1 MQSLLSG
8 SFIICLTSHERLFI
22 LSKVGALQ
30 VLSCPTNGDGLTS
43 SCKVSCLIDFD
54 TIFTNYRN
62 CRNAD
67 NVMSENI
74 NNQEVS
80 SFSSICASRISNE
93 ILVTSKDG
101 CSIVSIRLP
110 KCLISPFVFE
120 ILSISEV
127 NILLRCLG
135 GKIQKVSKNC
145 SEMGM
150 LSKKNK
156 DHKSNTPWKRSDFGS
171 LRVSRVLHSNAEIK
185 KHDMPGRDEY
195 MEILRPTL
203 TFATDHG
210 KIMTDQSRKNI
221 ATECLWKL
229 THLLM
234 IFNAGGANEAT
245 TNGISK
251 SAQSKLMRYL
261 VRKFQTAFG
270 ILLKLKEYH
279 DIGEIVIGWIS
290 ELTIFSIKT
299 STAFPLRFLLKFI
312 NQIALNITTKLA
324 LVKEG
329 LIWKV
334 IFPMVKC
341 LNILV
346 ANGVPCKRVL
356 MSYASIYHLILKSKH
371 EKDSSLE
378 YLDTIFFLQQ
388 ILQAHGK
395 SLAEEHYNHKGTV
408 ASRPSHSATTSL
420 NWLQGQR
427 KRSLH
432 SWKRRFSRHLQKCNL
447 PNTQSKYSSTFDSML
462 NTMLLTN
469 NYDAICH
476 VLAWIDN
483 QKKISADVIMNI
495 SSIFCQRI
503 CKKLAMA
510 VELSSPYQTQLTQV
524 STTSD
529 YPFYLTNVI
538 VKLLISQGKLQEAS
552 QFILLHKESWKWQLF
567 FSFLHDYLN
576 KNSSLESKFRGLLE
590 KTFCNEFNKLP
601 IDIVQQLTVMFSLF
615 PGATKPVLNQIEN
628 ILKTMR
634 HQINEIPF
642 FNDKSESTNEN
653 LIKRLKENVSSTLT
667 LILALRHSYDKRKI
681 IIKPKAAKNLEL
693 AYETCENVDYLL
705 DLRMRILE
713 KFDLQNVA
721 SSSAIAMTL
730 EEGLKLIRE
739 LKLYF
744 PNMWNDD
751 LCMLVMST
759 VQYQLLPNINS
770 ADHIVYHHEDLS
782 SIPKYRIQLNQL
794 LEFKWNQIILPS
806 SNFSGSEKKYMGSE
820 TLSLSDYVTKRVLQN
835 PKREPKNQSKRKG
848 FNKLCEKYIYSAF
861 DDTIIIKSG
870 TNGWFESSPDSSF
883 SLGCNAKHERPETKV
898 KTQPRAL
905 QLRYVNTKLILQ
917 NWQFH

>member
-1 MQSLLSG
+1 
-8 SFIICLTSHERLFI
+8 
-22 LSKVGALQ
+22 
-30 VLSCPTNGDGLTS
+30 
-43 SCKVSCLIDFD
+43 
-54 TIFTNYRN
+54 
-62 CRNAD
+62 
-67 NVMSENI
+67 MSENI

-135 GKIQKVSKNC
+135 GKIQKVSKDR
-145 SEMGM
+145 SAMGM

-156 DHKSNTPWKRSDFGS
+156 DHKSNTPWKRSVFGS

-185 KHDMPGRDEY
+185 KHDMPDRDEY
-195 MEILRPTL
+195 MEIIRPTL

-221 ATECLWKL
+221 TTECLWKL

-234 IFNAGGANEAT
+234 IFNGGGAHEST
-245 TNGISK
+245 KNGISK
-251 SAQSKLMRYL
+251 SAQNKLMRYL

-270 ILLKLKEYH
+270 ILLKLKESH
-279 DIGEIVIGWIS
+279 DIAEIVIGWIS

-299 STAFPLRFLLKFI
+299 STAFPLKFLLKFI

-324 LVKEG
+324 LFKEG
-329 LIWKV
+329 LIWQV

-346 ANGVPCKRVL
+346 ANGVPYKRVL
-356 MSYASIYHLILKSKH
+356 MSYASIYHFILKSKH

-395 SLAEEHYNHKGTV
+395 SLAEEHYNQKGTV
-408 ASRPSHSATTSL
+408 ASRPSHSATPSM

-427 KRSLH
+427 KKSLNC
-432 SWKRRFSRHLQKCNL
+432 WKRRFSRHLQKCNL
-447 PNTQSKYSSTFDSML
+447 PNTQSMYSSTFDSML

-476 VLAWIDN
+476 VLAWINN
-483 QKKISADVIMNI
+483 QKMFSADVIMSI

-503 CKKLAMA
+503 CKKLGMA

-524 STTSD
+524 SATRSATKTD
-529 YPFYLTNVI
+529 YPFYLTNII
-538 VKLLISQGKLQEAS
+538 VKLLISQGKLQDAS
-552 QFILLHKESWKWQLF
+552 NFILCRKESWKWQLF

-576 KNSSLESKFRGLLE
+576 TNSSLESKFSGILE
-590 KTFCNEFNKLP
+590 KIFCNEFNKLP

-615 PGATKPVLNQIEN
+615 PGATRPVLNHIEN

-634 HQINEIPF
+634 HQINDLPF
-642 FNDKSESTNEN
+642 FNDKSESTNEH

-681 IIKPKAAKNLEL
+681 ILKPKAAKNLEL

-705 DLRMRILE
+705 DLRMRILG

-721 SSSAIAMTL
+721 SSSAMAMTL

-739 LKLYF
+739 LTLYF
-744 PNMWNDD
+744 PNMWNED

-759 VQYQLLPNINS
+759 VQYQLLANINS
-770 ADHIVYHHEDLS
+770 ADHIVYHHPDLS

-806 SNFSGSEKKYMGSE
+806 SNFGGSEKKYMWSE
-820 TLSLSDYVTKRVLQN
+820 TLTLSCLLYTSPSPRDGLLSRM
-835 PKREPKNQSKRKG
+835 PS
-848 FNKLCEKYIYSAF
+848 SA
-861 DDTIIIKSG
+861 
-870 TNGWFESSPDSSF
+870 
-883 SLGCNAKHERPETKV
+883 
-898 KTQPRAL
+898 
-905 QLRYVNTKLILQ
+905 
-917 NWQFH
+917 